1 MAKVSP
7 QEFRNKYTPAFTRW
21 LELLNLELRN
31 RGFSFQYAETIVTFL
46 EAIFPIRLF
55 SYDDFIN
62 EVQGMAKDFFESN
75 DMVNLVGDKN
85 LIIEAAKAAREAFDV
100 WQDEQP
106 ELSEAQIDNTFL
118 AKEALKK
125 ELAFVPVVVDSR
137 DEPGKNTRF

>member
-1 MAKVSP
+1 MAKITA

-21 LELLNLELRN
+21 LELFNQELRGQ
-31 RGFSFQYAETIVTFL
+31 GFSFQQTEAIVVFL
-46 EAIFPIRLF
+46 EAIFPIRVF
-55 SYDDFIN
+55 SQDDFIS
-62 EVQGMAKDFFESN
+62 EVQGMAKDFLESN

-125 ELAFVPVVVDSR
+125 ELAFVPVVDDPR
-137 DEPGKNTRF
+137 NEPGKNTRL